1 MYRVK
6 TKAQAKSR
14 RLFSFPIMSRTS
26 SSRRRPSAS
35 RSKLVQKK
43 PVPAAN
49 LPQTPQQR
57 ELNTKRRGEL
67 AELAFVLKAAN
78 LGFGVARPYGDSE
91 RYDVVLDARDL
102 LPRRR
107 RARPAS
113 VRQECAG
120 RAVPPRT
127 KGPCHSERSRSERD
141 GAVEEPG
148 ASRADS
154 KRSDAERN
162 VNQTAQKTPR
172 RQSPEIPTCPP
183 DPSPPLWRVQVK
195 CSTQIST
202 GLYRVNAHRRANGR
216 AVPYL
221 PGEIHFFAVYI
232 IPEDTWYI
240 IPLCATRGVTS
251 LLFRRRRDRRPG
263 LYDAYREAWHLLR
276 PK

>member
-202 GLYRVNAHRRANGR
+202 G
-216 AVPYL
+216 
-221 PGEIHFFAVYI
+221 
-232 IPEDTWYI
+232 
-240 IPLCATRGVTS
+240 
-251 LLFRRRRDRRPG
+251 
-263 LYDAYREAWHLLR
+263 
-276 PK
+276 